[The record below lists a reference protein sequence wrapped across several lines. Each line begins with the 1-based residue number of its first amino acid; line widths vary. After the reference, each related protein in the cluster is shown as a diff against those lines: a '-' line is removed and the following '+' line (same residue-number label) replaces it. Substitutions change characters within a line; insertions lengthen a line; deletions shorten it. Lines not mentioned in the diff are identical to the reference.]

1 MLKQPIDRRQFLVG
15 AAATAAA
22 SAAAGTLT
30 VPAAADENTTPAQP
44 AGFGVAGRD
53 FPQVGGNLAN
63 HNHSTLDQITRRSA
77 GRLGGAWHVHL
88 EGGDQSAPQQSTVVA
103 QDGVLYVQTTQQ
115 NVFA

>member
-1 MLKQPIDRRQFLVG
+1 MLKQPIDRRRFLVG

-30 VPAAADENTTPAQP
+30 VPAAAGENATPAQP

-63 HNHSTLDQITRRSA
+63 HNHSTLDQITRRSV
-77 GRLGGAWHVHL
+77 GRL
-88 EGGDQSAPQQSTVVA
+88 DRKSTRLNSSHSSISYA
-103 QDGVLYVQTTQQ
+103 
-115 NVFA
+115 VFCL